1 MSVYCRA
8 GMRVWATMISLL
20 LTAGCAGVAVQ
31 RAESEAAQKAMAP
44 VSMSETGKA
53 RSEFWKK
60 KVEEFV
66 HDNWTREPGEVVLL
80 GDSITQGFPVEKLF
94 PDLKVTNRGIGGD
107 IIAGVRGRLG
117 VSVYDLRPKQLFLLI
132 GVNDINLAKET
143 IPQLAARY
151 DDLIGEI
158 QKYAP
163 ETELAVQSVLP
174 LRDRFAKN
182 NEKVLEL
189 NGEIKK
195 LAAKH
200 RVAYLDVHAL
210 LADEKGELKAEY
222 SADGIHLTPVAYEA
236 WANFLRPKLAAN

>member
-1 MSVYCRA
+1 MRVYCRA
-8 GMRVWATMISLL
+8 GLRVFAAMIALL
-20 LTAGCAGVAVQ
+20 FTAGCAGVAVHP
-31 RAESEAAQKAMAP
+31 AESEPATKATIP
-44 VSMSETGKA
+44 VSMAETGRA

-66 HDNWTREPGEVVLL
+66 HDNWTREPGGVVLL

-117 VSVYDLRPKQLFLLI
+117 VSVYDLQPKKLFLLI

-158 QKYAP
+158 RKNAP

-174 LRDRFAKN
+174 LRDKFAPN
-182 NEKVLEL
+182 NGKVLEL
-189 NGEIKK
+189 NEEIKK
-195 LAAKH
+195 VAAKH
-200 RVAYLDVHAL
+200 RIEYLDVHPL
-210 LADEKGELKAEY
+210 LADDKGELKAEFTG
-222 SADGIHLTPVAYEA
+222 DGIHLTPAGYEV
-236 WANFLRPKLAAN
+236 WANFLRPKLSAN